1 VSARPHSRSALQ
13 DGPLRAQ
20 RTATALRCTLA
31 LLAVGASAVVVGKT
45 VSHTVVIQGLKY
57 VPETLVVRRGDTIR
71 WINKDP
77 FPHTVTAKG
86 VFDSSSIA
94 PGGSWRYTVKMIGKY
109 SYTCTFHPNMKA
121 TLLVE

>member
-1 VSARPHSRSALQ
+1 
-13 DGPLRAQ
+13 
-20 RTATALRCTLA
+20 LA